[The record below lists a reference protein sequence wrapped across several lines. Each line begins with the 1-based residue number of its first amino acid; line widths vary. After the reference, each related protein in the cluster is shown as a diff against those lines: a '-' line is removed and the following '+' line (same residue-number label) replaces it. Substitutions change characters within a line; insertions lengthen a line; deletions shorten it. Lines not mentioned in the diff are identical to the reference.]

1 MATTKKVEIKELAT
15 NKEIET
21 LYTADAL
28 TIEGLAYD
36 SIPDLLGWI
45 KQFTTL
51 RAKCVVYLIK
61 GKALNHFCKNTGTN
75 AYPDDVNIVSVKLS
89 DIVNP
94 MCLALPRFTIGGRW
108 FTDVVDNNRR
118 RERIKKKQSK

>member
-1 MATTKKVEIKELAT
+1 MANTKKVEITELAT

-21 LYTADAL
+21 LYKADAL

-61 GKALNHFCKNTGTN
+61 GKTLNHFCKNTGTN